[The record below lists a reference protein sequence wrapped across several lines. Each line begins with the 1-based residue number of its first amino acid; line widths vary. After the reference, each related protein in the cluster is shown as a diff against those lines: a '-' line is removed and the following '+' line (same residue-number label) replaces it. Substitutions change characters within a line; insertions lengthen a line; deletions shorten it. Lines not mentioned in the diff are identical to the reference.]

1 MESLF
6 PSFSSHTHPLPKR
19 PAPALPHSVLK
30 LSKLVNDELMASAIL
45 PVGAPPALGAIH
57 CQNCEWFQCP
67 PPLLRTAVRMSS
79 GTLLMPRHRSST
91 LLAFSSGCFSSAAFR
106 LVTYAW

>member
-1 MESLF
+1 
-6 PSFSSHTHPLPKR
+6 SSHTHPLPKR

-30 LSKLVNDELMASAIL
+30 LSKLVNDELIASPIL

-57 CQNCEWFQCP
+57 FQNCEWFQWP

-79 GTLLMPRHRSST
+79 GTELMPRHSSSR
-91 LLAFSSGCFSSAAFR
+91 LFEFSSGCFSSAAFKF
-106 LVTYAW
+106 VTYAWWCFP